1 MFETITEKLQAVFKK
16 LSGQASLTEKNIQ
29 DGLREVRL
37 ALLEADVNY
46 KIVKDFIDAVTK
58 RAVGKDV
65 IDSITPA
72 QQIIKIVN
80 DELVSLMGGTA
91 QPSPAEGGIKFASE
105 PPTIIM
111 LVGLQGCGKTTTCA
125 KLAHY
130 LNKKAHQPLLV
141 AADVQRP
148 AAVDQLITLGKQLN
162 VQVYSEKHATPVRIC
177 ENSIKFAKQ
186 NNLDTVILDTAGRL
200 HINQELMDELKE
212 ISHRLKP
219 QYVFLVAD
227 AMTGQDAVNSA
238 KAFDSWLPLNG
249 IILTKLDGDTR
260 GGAALSIKAVTGK
273 PIKFVGIGEKTDNFE
288 EFYPERM
295 ASRILGMGDIVSLV
309 EKAQETMDVTK
320 AKKLEEKLRKNKLDL
335 QDFLEQLQ
343 QIKKMGSLKDII
355 AMVPGVSGAIKNM
368 DIDDKHIKKV
378 EAIIQSMTPYERENP
393 EVLDGKRRTR
403 ISKGSGTTL
412 ADVNQL
418 IKQFNEMQKMM
429 KNMGKMSKM
438 MGKIG
443 NLFGS

>member
-1 MFETITEKLQAVFKK
+1 MFETITDKLQSVFKK

-58 RAVGKDV
+58 RAIGKDV
-65 IDSITPA
+65 INSITPA

-80 DELVSLMGGTA
+80 DELVALMG
-91 QPSPAEGGIKFASE
+91 PVESGIRFAPE
-105 PPTIIM
+105 PPTIFM

-148 AAVDQLITLGKQLN
+148 AAVDQLKTLGKQLN
-162 VQVYSEKHATPVRIC
+162 LQVYSEKSSTPVRIC
-177 ENSIKFAKQ
+177 ENAVKFAQQ
-186 NNLDTVILDTAGRL
+186 NNLDTIILDTAGRL

-238 KAFDSWLPLNG
+238 KSFDSWLPLNG

-309 EKAQETMDVTK
+309 EKAQETMDITK

-378 EAIIQSMTPYERENP
+378 EAIIQSMTPDERENP
-393 EVLDGKRRTR
+393 EIIDGRRRTR

-412 ADVNQL
+412 TDINQL
-418 IKQFNEMQKMM
+418 LKQFNEMQKMM
-429 KNMGKMSKM
+429 KNMGKMGKM